1 MKYDEYDIQ
10 TACNIATGDD
20 ETTGKEVIRILK
32 IITKEEVLIERK
44 CFMCGTKANMGRFER
59 YCSIHCRSKATKLD
73 STAHGI
79 RFR

>member
-32 IITKEEVLIERK
+32 IITKEEEKENDKVWNPRVLQPIK
-44 CFMCGTKANMGRFER
+44 TQAKGRNADWEELFHLR
-59 YCSIHCRSKATKLD
+59 
-73 STAHGI
+73 
-79 RFR
+79 

>member
-32 IITKEEVLIERK
+32 QFAKEDWEMMMKGIEKQKNDKVWNPR
-44 CFMCGTKANMGRFER
+44 
-59 YCSIHCRSKATKLD
+59 IL
-73 STAHGI
+73 
-79 RFR
+79 

>member
-32 IITKEEVLIERK
+32 QFAKEDWEMMMKGIEKQKNDKVWNPR
-44 CFMCGTKANMGRFER
+44 
-59 YCSIHCRSKATKLD
+59 LL
-73 STAHGI
+73 
-79 RFR
+79 